1 MAESNTHG
9 VTTPKNRDEI
19 SLEVANSSGICYFN
33 PFIGGSAAQ
42 TCEKLNDGFG
52 LLHYLLSRGVA
63 EDIQPG
69 LSMLAQTMW
78 AAAQFEMEA
87 GELSKGGAA

>member
-1 MAESNTHG
+1 MASTLQG
-9 VTTPKNRDEI
+9 VTTPKIRDEI
-19 SLEVANSSGICYFN
+19 ALEVVTSSGVCYFN

-69 LSMLAQTMW
+69 LSLLAQTMW

-87 GELSKGGAA
+87 GDLSKGGAA